1 MELFEEILYKYK
13 LYIEYEEEKLE
24 EINFIE
30 DVPIMYIDKMMHE
43 VTYSEI
49 NMAIEY
55 FRLQHFDENEKIQ
68 NKIINFIR
76 KYELNADKIYSSLI
90 KSVIYLIEKYPVKTV
105 IDILK
110 LNSKNIEQAIFNE
123 LLNYYIRPYELGLI
137 IILAHY
143 KGNIPDKN
151 ELIYIGMHIFNIN
164 KNKNFITYINSIGI
178 NIYRMFLNEL
188 YSYILNEQ
196 IKVMVP
202 WEELFIGQCYYSK
215 LMKKKKGNCS
225 SVK

>member
-143 KGNIPDKN
+143 KGNIPDEN
-151 ELIYIGMHIFNIN
+151 ELIYICYKIYNIL
-164 KNKNFITYINSIGI
+164 SS
-178 NIYRMFLNEL
+178 FLFKPF
-188 YSYILNEQ
+188 S
-196 IKVMVP
+196 
-202 WEELFIGQCYYSK
+202 F
-215 LMKKKKGNCS
+215 
-225 SVK
+225 